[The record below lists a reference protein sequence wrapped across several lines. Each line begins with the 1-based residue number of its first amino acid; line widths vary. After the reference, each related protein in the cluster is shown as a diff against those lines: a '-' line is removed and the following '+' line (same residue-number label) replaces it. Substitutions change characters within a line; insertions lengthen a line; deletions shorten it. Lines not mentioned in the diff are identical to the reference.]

1 MEKILITRAK
11 IKKKEKHIRSTK
23 SEVAILVCGNTKILK
38 NTKWKS
44 EIKIEQ
50 GLDMTIG
57 WLKKFRDLYKYNIY
71 HV

>member
-11 IKKKEKHIRSTK
+11 IKKEEKHIRSTK
-23 SEVAILVCGNTKILK
+23 SEVAILVCDNTKILK

-50 GLDMTIG
+50 GLDMVID